1 LSTGTVECPS
11 SDAFYKAGRPSQYVL
26 RPDDQIK
33 IWVLRV
39 EEISDKPVRVD
50 PSGDID
56 LT

>member
-1 LSTGTVECPS
+1 
-11 SDAFYKAGRPSQYVL
+11 VL